1 MPHYIVEV
9 SGYITAESGTHY
21 AQSFVTYSTLD
32 SYKETEYGYSYDKK
46 THTVKGNLVLSENKR
61 AIPYAIYVAHGPI
74 YLKENTNA
82 EIGAYPGVDAAYE
95 VYKENILKINT
106 LLNKEWDE
114 DISGIIGNALY
125 IEVFSTLEL
134 FLSDFILCKIYNN
147 NNIFNQA
154 VKFYQAKETEKNNKE
169 CDEHK
174 KSKSQSNKILDVK
187 EIEYRVHKFF
197 FDGVVYHK
205 FNKVKSIFKEVLSIE
220 CPDTEAL
227 ESLLHKR
234 NNIVHRASLSNI
246 DRMTIRTTTKDEIK
260 NLIDVTN
267 TFVTNLM
274 S

>member
-1 MPHYIVEV
+1 M
-9 SGYITAESGTHY
+9 
-21 AQSFVTYSTLD
+21 
-32 SYKETEYGYSYDKK
+32 
-46 THTVKGNLVLSENKR
+46 LSENKR

-82 EIGAYPGVDAAYE
+82 EIDAYLGVAAAYE

-106 LLNKEWDE
+106 LLNKEWEE
-114 DISGIIGNALY
+114 DISGIMGNALY

-147 NNIFNQA
+147 NNVFNQA
-154 VKFYQAKETEKNNKE
+154 VRFYQTKEIEKNNKE
-169 CDEHK
+169 CDGHK
-174 KSKSQSNKILDVK
+174 KSDSLSNKILDVK

-197 FDGVVYHK
+197 FDGVVYHR

-220 CPDTEAL
+220 CPDTKAL

-234 NNIVHRASLSNI
+234 NNIVHRASLSNM
-246 DRMTIRTTTKDEIK
+246 DRMTITAATKDEIK
-260 NLIDVTN
+260 KLIDVTN